1 MRALFVVVLVGTVPL
16 ALFAPHG
23 PRIVWTVLIATVPLT
38 VVVGG
43 FYWWRR
49 VCPLALFGQLG
60 RLVGRPG
67 RKKIGDGGA
76 RVYLYVQLGVLVT
89 SLALRLIATNGT
101 PWALAG
107 FLGVI
112 VLAAIVTSFVYT
124 GKTWCNYLCP
134 VGLVEKIY
142 TEPTGITVDE
152 DNAQCT
158 TCTACKKHCPDID
171 AEQGYWKEADLAPR
185 RHVYFAWPGIVLA
198 FYGYFWLL
206 AGSWG
211 FYFSGAWA
219 YEMAQ
224 VDRALGPG
232 LWFAPSVP
240 VVVAAPLTLV
250 VGGLVSFALFALGE
264 RFALAR
270 PGADVARVRH
280 RALALAGFAGFVAF
294 YYFAGQPSLAK
305 LPWWGRR
312 AIEAIVIVAATMVLV
327 RRWGRR
333 AQDHVQEKFARG
345 LIKRWEWGDAPPTA
359 NPQELVVLHTERT
372 KQREQRLKAYKD
384 TIRDLVADG
393 VLSPGELTLLDK
405 LRGQMGIAEKDH
417 ERVLSELGA
426 EEKKLFDPKYRG
438 SIEQRLQ
445 AEQYRRDLGRLAS
458 MAAAEGRPPDA
469 AALEALRRE
478 HKIPAAEHAAA
489 LASLRDEAGP
499 LAARLRDEED
509 AIHALDAAVAWARAA
524 MPASSSGAQYLEFV
538 LDWRRGER
546 LERALGLLS
555 VLSDAKVVAEATAA
569 LARGGA
575 VGREAAGVVLGRLLE
590 DARAKRIAELL
601 RSGGSAPRAGDPHE
615 PPRATT
621 PADPAALPTLARDA
635 EPRVRAAAAYVLGRF
650 DDAPTQEALA
660 AACKDSDPV
669 VRETA
674 VRALGA
680 RGRLSVEALGAA
692 LADPDPRVVR
702 AATRVHDGGGHA
714 TLDKN
719 AAVSTLTTLEK
730 AMLLRNVPLFAGL
743 DPVDLQHLT
752 SIAEER
758 RFVTGAA
765 LCRVGERSDE
775 VFVVVE
781 GRARAWL
788 QTTGGERVLGDSGP
802 GACIGE
808 MAALDAQPRS
818 ANVTATEATRALVL
832 AGAEFKQLLHDRPAI
847 AQGVM
852 AVLTRRLR
860 EMISE
865 KMEQR

>member
-1 MRALFVVVLVGTVPL
+1 MPARRGVGEAPRWEAAVRALFVLVLVGTVPL
-16 ALFAPHG
+16 AMFAPHG
-23 PRIVWTVLIATVPLT
+23 PRIVWTCLVASVPLAI
-38 VVVGG
+38 VVGG

-49 VCPLALFGQLG
+49 VCPLAVFGQLG
-60 RLVGRPG
+60 RIVGRPG
-67 RKKIGDGGA
+67 RKKMGDGAA

-89 SLALRLIATNGT
+89 SLALRLVATNGT
-101 PWALAG
+101 PWALGG
-107 FLGVI
+107 FLALV
-112 VLAAIVTSFVYT
+112 VVAAIVTSFVYT

-134 VGLVEKIY
+134 VGVVEKIY
-142 TEPTGITVDE
+142 TEPTGIRVD
-152 DNAQCT
+152 DNAQCG

-171 AEQGYWKEADLAPR
+171 AEQGYWKEADLGAR
-185 RHVYFAWPGIVLA
+185 RHVYFAWPGIVIA

-206 AGSWG
+206 AGTWG

-219 YEMAQ
+219 YETAQ
-224 VDRALGPG
+224 ADRAFGPG
-232 LWFAPSVP
+232 LWFAPQIP

-250 VGGLVSFALFALGE
+250 IGGLVSYALFALGE
-264 RFALAR
+264 RIALAR
-270 PGADVARVRH
+270 PGANVVRVRH

-294 YYFAGQPSLAK
+294 YYFAGQPSLTK

-312 AIEAIVIVAATMVLV
+312 AIEALVIIAATMVLV
-327 RRWGRR
+327 RRWARR
-333 AQDHVQEKFARG
+333 AEDHVQEKFARG
-345 LIKRWEWGDAPPTA
+345 LLKRWEWGDAPPTT
-359 NPQELVVLHTERT
+359 NLGELVVLHTERT
-372 KQREQRLKAYKD
+372 KQRESRLKAYKD

-405 LRGQMGIAEKDH
+405 LRGQMGIAERDH

-426 EEKKLFDPKYRG
+426 EEKKLFDPRYRG

-445 AEQYRRDLGRLAS
+445 GEQYRRDLGRLAA

-478 HKIPAAEHAAA
+478 HKIPEAEHAAA

-509 AIHALDAAVAWARAA
+509 AIHALDAAVTWARAS
-524 MPASSSGAQYLEFV
+524 MPGSSSGGQYLEFV
-538 LDWRRGER
+538 IDWRRGER

-569 LARGGA
+569 FARGGA
-575 VGREAAGVVLGRLLE
+575 AGREAAGVTLGRLLE
-590 DARAKRIAELL
+590 DARAKRIGELL
-601 RSGGSAPRAGDPHE
+601 RSNTSAPP
-615 PPRATT
+615 
-621 PADPAALPTLARDA
+621 DPAALPGLVRDP

-650 DDAPTQEALA
+650 DDAASQAALA
-660 AACKDSDPV
+660 SACADGDPV

-674 VRALGA
+674 VRALVA
-680 RGRLSVEALGAA
+680 RGRLGVDAFAAA

-702 AATRVHDGGGHA
+702 AASRAGDGGHA
-714 TLDKN
+714 TLDKR
-719 AAVSTLTTLEK
+719 AAVESLTTLEK

-743 DPVDLQHLT
+743 DPGDLQHLT
-752 SIAEER
+752 SIAVER
-758 RFVTGAA
+758 RFPAGAA
-765 LCRVGERSDE
+765 LCKLGERSDE
-775 VFVVVE
+775 VFVIVE
-781 GRARAWL
+781 GGARAWL
-788 QTTGGERVLGDSGP
+788 QTSMGERTLGESGP

-832 AGAEFKQLLHDRPAI
+832 AGAEFKQLLQDRPAI

-865 KMEQR
+865 KGQT